1 LRYFS
6 QDRITVEPGT
16 TITIVNGDV
25 VSHSVLSGKENYGDR
40 YNPFTPD
47 GRIST
52 AEIFPG
58 ESINITF
65 DEMGFYRLYDPTY
78 PWMKIIVYSFP
89 DVDNLILGT
98 TKNQQG
104 N

>member
-1 LRYFS
+1 MN
-6 QDRITVEPGT
+6 D
-16 TITIVNGDV
+16 DD
-25 VSHSVLSGKENYGDR
+25 VSHSILSGKENYNDR
-40 YNPFTPD
+40 HNPFTPD

-52 AEIFPG
+52 GEILPG

-65 DEMGFYRLYDPTY
+65 DEMGFYRLYDPAY
-78 PWMKIIVYSFP
+78 PWMEIVTYSFP